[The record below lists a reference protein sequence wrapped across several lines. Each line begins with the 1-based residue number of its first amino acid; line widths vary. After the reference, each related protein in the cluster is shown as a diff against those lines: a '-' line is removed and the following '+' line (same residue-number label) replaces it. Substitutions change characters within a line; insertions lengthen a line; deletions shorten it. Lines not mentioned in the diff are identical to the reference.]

1 MNIDIIKQRQTL
13 DPFPLFF
20 FVAFFLLLY
29 SHIATAIAIA
39 SPADFEQAKTLFLK
53 GAFLEARKFLEK
65 AFRDDPAN
73 PDINFYLGRSA
84 FETGDYETA
93 LMAYDRV
100 LIFNP
105 DAARIKL
112 EIARC
117 HLRLGA
123 KEIAKQYFREVL
135 ATNPPEPVWRNIEKY
150 LAAMEEKEKRHL
162 LTGTLTAGISWD
174 DNVYQSPVYDT
185 ILGIELTGPT
195 ARPKSDQ
202 IFETTAILNHAYFF
216 EDERFSWK
224 TTFTNYNALYES
236 NQDLDVYYFGLNS
249 GPVWKTTKFMWI
261 NNMTL
266 KHIDVEHDRYL
277 EALGFTTAV
286 TVPAGPIFLNFG
298 ARVEEKD
305 NYDTS
310 LRDAVNYRFYCDP
323 VLIAGHNRILTD
335 FFRETENA
343 DAKFYGYDRIGW
355 RIRYERQL
363 SEEMTVFASYG
374 LQKSDY
380 KGPDSFFLITRSD
393 TVDEFRAGLSRML
406 WQSRAAQRNLSAE
419 VAYSHLN
426 SDSTIDLY
434 TYRKTVISLALTFG
448 F

>member
-1 MNIDIIKQRQTL
+1 MNNEIVKQKQILRL
-13 DPFPLFF
+13 SPLFF
-20 FVAFFLLLY
+20 LIAFFLRLCF
-29 SHIATAIAIA
+29 HVAPAIA
-39 SPADFEQAKTLFLK
+39 SPADFEQGKTLFTK
-53 GAFLEARKFLEK
+53 GAYLEARKFLEK
-65 AFRDDPAN
+65 AFLDDPAN

-112 EIARC
+112 EVARC
-117 HLRLGA
+117 HLRLGTR
-123 KEIAKQYFREVL
+123 EIAKQYFREVL
-135 ATNPPEPVWRNIEKY
+135 ATNPPEPVWKNIEKY
-150 LAAMEEKEKRHL
+150 LAAIEEKEKRHL
-162 LTGTLTAGISWD
+162 FTGTLRAGINWD

-202 IFETTAILNHAYFF
+202 IFETTAILNHAYLF

-236 NQDLDVYYFGLNS
+236 RQDLDVNYFGLNS
-249 GPVWKTTKFMWI
+249 GPAWKTSQFMWI
-261 NNMTL
+261 NNMTM
-266 KHIDVEHDRYL
+266 KHIAVEHERYL
-277 EALGFTTAV
+277 DAFGFATAV
-286 TVPAGPIFLNFG
+286 TVPAGPIYLNLG
-298 ARVEEKD
+298 ARFEEKA
-305 NYDTS
+305 NYDAS
-310 LRDAVNYRFYCDP
+310 LRDAMNSKLYFDP
-323 VLIAGHNRILTD
+323 VLIVGCNRILAD

-343 DAKFYGYDRIGW
+343 DAKFYGYDRVGW
-355 RIRYERQL
+355 HIRYERQL
-363 SEEMTVFASYG
+363 SEKMTGFASYG
-374 LQKSDY
+374 LQKTDY

-393 TVDEFRAGLSRML
+393 TVDEFRAGLSRLL
-406 WQSRAAQRNLSAE
+406 WQSRVAQRNLSAE
-419 VAYSHLN
+419 AVYSHLN

-434 TYRKTVISLALTFG
+434 TYRKTVISLALTLG